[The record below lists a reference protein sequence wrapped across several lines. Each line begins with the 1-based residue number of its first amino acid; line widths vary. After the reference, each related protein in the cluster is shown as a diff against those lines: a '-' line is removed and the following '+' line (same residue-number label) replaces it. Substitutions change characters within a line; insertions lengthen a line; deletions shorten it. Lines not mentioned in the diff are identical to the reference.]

1 VLVSLHLFVGVV
13 AGLLPT
19 FALSRLAL
27 WVLPRR
33 HGLHRLV
40 GAHAAS
46 WLVCTLIATLFLHI
60 PGEPFGLRAGMTLIF
75 PQLCWLIFD
84 IVRDQVAAANSAPG
98 TTPPVRR
105 RLI

>member
-1 VLVSLHLFVGVV
+1 MHLFVGVV

-33 HGLHRLV
+33 HGLRRLI

-46 WLVCTLIATLFLHI
+46 WLVCARITTLFLRL
-60 PGEPFGLRAGMTLIF
+60 PGEPFGLRAGVTLIL
-75 PQLCWLIFD
+75 PSC
-84 IVRDQVAAANSAPG
+84 AG
-98 TTPPVRR
+98 
-105 RLI
+105 